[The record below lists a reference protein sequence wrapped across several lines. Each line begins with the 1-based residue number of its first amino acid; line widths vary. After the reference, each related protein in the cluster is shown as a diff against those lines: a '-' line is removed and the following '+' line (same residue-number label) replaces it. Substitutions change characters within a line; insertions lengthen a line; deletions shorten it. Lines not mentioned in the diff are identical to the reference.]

1 MWSMAVEKND
11 VSIAQLFYWSKKSAI
26 ADGHGNILAEIWIKL
41 VGDADLNKARVFA
54 LRKSAELR
62 AKLKESNSDERM
74 AFIQD
79 ISVVEKENLVE
90 SLVGLSLRDVTR
102 NAYKEISIPLPK
114 EPDSDAPLEKQ
125 EKYQKDVDDYPKKRE
140 DAIRKYLQKKVD
152 SMTKE
157 FSALSD
163 EELQKKYETL
173 MINELCEQESFKKF
187 KEMCVYFSIY
197 KDKNFKNRMFKDFDE
212 FDNISP
218 EIKEKLMNEYTS
230 LELDTDT
237 LKK

>member
-1 MWSMAVEKND
+1 MSPVEKND
-11 VSIAQLFYWSKKSAI
+11 IDINRLFSWSKKSAI
-26 ADGHGNILAEIWIKL
+26 ADGHGNILSEIWIRL

-62 AKLKESNSDERM
+62 AKLKDPASDEHM

-79 ISVVEKENLVE
+79 VTVVEKEILVD
-90 SLVGLSLRDVTR
+90 SIVGLGLRDITR
-102 NAYKEISIPLPK
+102 NAYKEVSVTIPK
-114 EPDSDAPLEKQ
+114 EPDADAPLEKQ
-125 EKYQKDVDDYPKKRE
+125 EKYQKEVDDYPKKRE
-140 DAIRKYLQKKVD
+140 DAIRKYLRKAVD
-152 SMTKE
+152 KATKE
-157 FSALSD
+157 NMELTN
-163 EELQKKYETL
+163 EELQKKYNLL

-187 KEMCVYFSIY
+187 KEICVYFSIY
-197 KDKNFKNRMFKDFDE
+197 RDKNFKNRLFSSFDE
-212 FDNISP
+212 FDNLTP